1 MVVLSI
7 RDLAER
13 WGYAADTIYKGIKN
27 NPDKWPLFRQADKK
41 TRIMFDLRD
50 VERFEKKIRKNPK
63 KS

>member
-7 RDLAER
+7 RDLAKR
-13 WGYAADTIYKGIKN
+13 WGYSEDTIYKGLKN
-27 NPDKWPLFRQADKK
+27 NPDKWPPFRQMGIG